1 LRKPSS
7 SRPTAPATS
16 QLRIIG
22 GQWRGRKLSFPA
34 VDGLRPTG
42 DRIRETLF
50 NWLAPELPGARCL
63 DLFAGSGALGLEALS
78 RGAGYSLLLER
89 DPSAAQALRAN
100 LQLLKAE
107 AGQLVQGDSLGWLRQ
122 GNREG
127 KFDLVFIDPPF
138 SLNLWAEVIAL
149 LEQGDWLA
157 DEATIYLE
165 APREQLIIT
174 PPHWQLH
181 RDKQAGQV
189 SYRLYYRQRP
199 APAAESGTP

>member
-1 LRKPSS
+1 MRKPSS

-89 DPSAAQALRAN
+89 DPSAAQALRTN

-149 LEQGDWLA
+149 LEQGEWLA

>member
-1 LRKPSS
+1 MRKPSS

-149 LEQGDWLA
+149 LEQGEWLA